1 MPLSPSPD
9 REEVHHRNLSM
20 RAYRRRDG
28 LYDVEA
34 HLEDRKPFD
43 FQRPNGQVLPA
54 GEPWH
59 DLWVRLVLDDRFVVR
74 AIEAASEVTPHAICK
89 EAEATLQVLVGERVA
104 SGWSRL
110 VKQRLRGAA
119 SCTHLMEMLIPLA
132 TAALQGI
139 RALQGFPQPVDA
151 NGRPKKID
159 SCYAWAGH
167 REVVKVKWPE
177 HWRPAP

>member
-1 MPLSPSPD
+1 MPLPPAPD

-43 FQRPNGQVLPA
+43 FTRPSGTVLPA

-59 DLWVRLVLDDRFVVR
+59 DLWVRVVLDEPFVVR
-74 AIEAASEVTPHAICK
+74 AIEAASDVTPHAVCK

-104 SGWSRL
+104 AGWSRL

-119 SCTHLMEMLIPLA
+119 GCTHLMEMLIPLA
-132 TAALQGI
+132 TTALQGI
-139 RALQGFPQPVDA
+139 RALQGFPQAVDA
-151 NGRPKKID
+151 DGRPKKID

-167 REVVKVKWPE
+167 REVVKMVWPQ
-177 HWRPAP
+177 HWRPRP